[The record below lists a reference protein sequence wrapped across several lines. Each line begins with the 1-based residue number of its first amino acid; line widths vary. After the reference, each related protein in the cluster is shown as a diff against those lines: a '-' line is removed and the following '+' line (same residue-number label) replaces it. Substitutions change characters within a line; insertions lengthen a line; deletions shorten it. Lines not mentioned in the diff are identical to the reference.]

1 MNQQQRIARIEEI
14 IVKLTENP
22 DQYDLRKE
30 LFQLLQRNIESVRIN
45 GKEILN
51 SYLPMDYI
59 NIKVYK
65 DIPEKEIINYV
76 RS

>member
-14 IVKLTENP
+14 IVKLTEDP
-22 DQYDLRKE
+22 DQSDLRKE